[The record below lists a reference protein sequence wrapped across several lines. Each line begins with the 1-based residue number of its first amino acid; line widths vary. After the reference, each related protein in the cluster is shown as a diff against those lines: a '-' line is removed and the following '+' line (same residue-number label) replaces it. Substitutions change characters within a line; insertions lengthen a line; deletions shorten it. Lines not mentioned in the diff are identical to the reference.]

1 MNKNL
6 ILVVLGVVLVG
17 LIIYGFNKNQ
27 NTELVVENNQ
37 TENNQIT
44 ETELNT
50 INENTNQVDV
60 GTDIEINNQLVA
72 QAGTYE
78 AYDPS
83 KLALA
88 ENGKVVLFF
97 NASWCPYCRALDK
110 SLKENPNSIPQNLT
124 ILNVNYDNSTELKKK
139 YGVTSQH
146 TLVQVDS
153 SGNLITKWSGGSD
166 IGDIVSKLK

>member
-1 MNKNL
+1 MNKNV

-27 NTELVVENNQ
+27 NTQLVVENNQ
-37 TENNQIT
+37 EENNQIA

-50 INENTNQVDV
+50 VNENTDQVDV
-60 GTDIEINNQLVA
+60 ETDIEINNQLVA

-78 AYDPS
+78 TYDPS

-97 NASWCPYCRALDK
+97 NASWCPYCRTLDK
-110 SLKENPNSIPQNLT
+110 NIKNNLSSIPNNLT
-124 ILNVNYDNSTELKKK
+124 ILNVDYDNSTELKKK